1 MVVIDKNTTIRI
13 PTTMVIVDKDDL
25 IVDDVD
31 GLAVDGTTVGAK
43 VEGST
48 VGAKVEGSTVGTAV
62 NGIIVGST
70 VGAAVEGL

>member
-48 VGAKVEGSTVGTAV
+48 VGTAV